1 MIDQVLKLSLE
12 LDTRILDEL
21 FVFSLE
27 PLSTVFCLESR
38 YYVSKVLELSKEALV
53 LTSALNCSPS
63 ADKLGHLFEDFA
75 SPKFQ
80 NDYLRWSLSLRV
92 YLL

>member
-12 LDTRILDEL
+12 LYARILNNL

-27 PLSTVFCLESR
+27 PLSTVFYLESG
-38 YYVSKVLELSKEALV
+38 YYVPEVLELSKETLV

-63 ADKLGHLFEDFA
+63 ADKFGHLFEDLA
-75 SPKFQ
+75 CPKFQ